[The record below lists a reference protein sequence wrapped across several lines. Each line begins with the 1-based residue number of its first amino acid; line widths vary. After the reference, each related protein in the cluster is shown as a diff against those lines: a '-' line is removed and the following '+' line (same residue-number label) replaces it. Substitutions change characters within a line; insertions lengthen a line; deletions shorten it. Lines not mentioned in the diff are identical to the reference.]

1 MSYVKIQHRASNI
14 EEAVIIQVEVSQLTS
29 VTLSLPSQCSHNKQV
44 NRAVTVAGIESMHRS
59 ESMGLHSLSL
69 IELVPLSNTQP
80 TKNKD
85 QQCTSNMAPSLEKTN
100 LLLGGTLIA
109 IDTFHLEEIFHLDGN
124 RSYTKKWI
132 CLSYPQGLSQHH
144 YTKDYIFVLFFNFLL
159 QYR

>member
-85 QQCTSNMAPSLEKTN
+85 Q
-100 LLLGGTLIA
+100 
-109 IDTFHLEEIFHLDGN
+109 
-124 RSYTKKWI
+124 
-132 CLSYPQGLSQHH
+132 
-144 YTKDYIFVLFFNFLL
+144 
-159 QYR
+159 